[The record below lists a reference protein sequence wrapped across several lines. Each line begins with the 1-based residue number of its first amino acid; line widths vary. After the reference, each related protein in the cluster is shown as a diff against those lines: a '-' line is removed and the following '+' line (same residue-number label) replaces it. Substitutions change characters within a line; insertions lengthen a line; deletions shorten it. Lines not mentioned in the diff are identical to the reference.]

1 MRISRRHVLE
11 LGAGA
16 AALGMVG
23 SRAAAQS
30 ATDGGWSGGGIRSL
44 GESLVAEPKYQ
55 AGFAHFD
62 YVNPDAPKGGLARL
76 EETGRYDTFNLF
88 NVKGTPAGSIGH
100 VVETLMKPSM
110 DEGSTHYGLLAE
122 WTERAADYSWVA
134 FRLRDEARWHDG
146 EPVTVADVQKSYELL
161 TTKGRPH
168 FRFYY
173 QNVTE
178 VVDEGDR
185 IVLFRFDQ
193 SGNRELPHIM
203 GQLYV
208 MPAHFWETRDFA
220 ETTREPLLGS
230 GPYKVGDYEL
240 GRFIEYE
247 RVADYWGKDLPLNV
261 GSYNFDKIRYE
272 YFQDR
277 DIAFEA
283 FKSGQVDFWDEN
295 SAKRWTQKYDFPAI
309 KDGKVAKKYVD
320 VEGPKATQFFAFN
333 TRKPIFADRRARQA
347 FSLAFDFEW
356 SNEKVFYGEYA
367 RPSSYFQG
375 STGMM
380 ASETAPTE
388 AELALLEPF
397 RDQLPPELFEAP
409 FANPVTDGS
418 GQSRRQL
425 RKATKL
431 LREAGFEVKD
441 KRLFLPDGSPAVIE
455 FLSVSALQKP
465 VVDPFLRNL
474 EILGVEASF
483 RAVDGSQYIAR
494 VQEFDF
500 DMIVGG
506 VANSES
512 PGNEQRDYW
521 ASDAADRPGGRN
533 VAGVKN
539 PVVDAL
545 IDKIIFAED
554 REALETASRAL
565 DRVLLWE
572 HYTILELYQP
582 RERIA
587 YWDVF
592 GAPDPLPSRSVG
604 FPSVWWYDADKAKA
618 VRG

>member
-16 AALGMVG
+16 AALGMAGGVA
-23 SRAAAQS
+23 RAQTAAG
-30 ATDGGWSGGGIRSL
+30 GGWSGGGIRSF
-44 GESLVAEPKYQ
+44 GESLVSEPKHG

-62 YVNPDAPKGGLARL
+62 YVNPDAPKGGIALL
-76 EETGRYDTFNLF
+76 EETGRYDTFNPF
-88 NVKGTPAGSIGH
+88 NVKGTPAAPVALAI
-100 VVETLMKPSM
+100 ETLMTPAM

-122 WTERAADYSWVA
+122 WTERAEDFSWVA

-146 EPVTVADVQKSYELL
+146 KPVTVTDVQKSYELL

-168 FRFYY
+168 YRFYY

-185 IVLFRFDQ
+185 IVRFKFDQ

-208 MPAHFWETRDFA
+208 LPAHFWESRDFG
-220 ETTREPLLGS
+220 ETSREPLLGS
-230 GPYKVGDYEL
+230 GPYRVGDFEL
-240 GRFIEYE
+240 GRFVEMQ
-247 RVADYWGKDLPLNV
+247 RVPDYWGAELPVNV
-261 GSYNFDKIRYE
+261 GSNNFDTLRYE

-277 DIAFEA
+277 DVAFEA
-283 FKSGQVDFWDEN
+283 FKSGQIDYWDEN

-309 KDGKVAKKYVD
+309 KAERVVKKYVD
-320 VEGPKATQFFAFN
+320 LAGPKQTQYFTFN

-356 SNEKVFYGEYA
+356 SNAKVFYGEYA

-375 STGMM
+375 SPEMM

-388 AELALLEPF
+388 AEIALLEPF
-397 RDQLPPELFEAP
+397 RDQLPAELFEKP

-425 RKATKL
+425 RRATKL
-431 LREAGFEVKD
+431 LREAGFELRD
-441 KRLFLPDGSPAVIE
+441 KKLYAPDGEPVTIE
-455 FLSVSALQKP
+455 FLSASALQKP

-483 RAVDGSQYIAR
+483 RAVDGSQYISR
-494 VQEFDF
+494 VQAFDF
-500 DMIVGG
+500 DMVVGG

-521 ASDAADRPGGRN
+521 GSEAADRPGGRN
-533 VAGVKN
+533 WPGVKN

-545 IDKIIFAED
+545 IGKIIYAED
-554 REALETASRAL
+554 RAALETASRAL

-587 YWDVF
+587 YWDKF
-592 GAPDPLPSRSVG
+592 GAPDPLPARSVG

-618 VRG
+618 VKG